1 MSDAVESDIGAGR
14 RPENLVLGAV
24 LTTAAFFCVALVG
37 TLAKVSGQ
45 YTSTGVL
52 LLFQNLICLLFV
64 APAALRRGYSP
75 LRTSKAGLHVLRAV
89 TGTACWYAL
98 FFAITQ
104 IPLANATLLTY
115 SAPLWMPLV
124 AWLVTRQRA
133 AKATWVGAG
142 IGFVGVLLVL
152 RPQGHTFNL
161 GELSALAG
169 ALFLAV
175 AMMSVRWLGATEPMI
190 RVLFYYFLLSTVM
203 SVPIAVFDWE
213 PVPAQAWGWLIALG
227 FAQLLSQILIVVAYR
242 SAPAEKVGPFIYS
255 VIVFTAVIDWI
266 VWDHPPTLLT
276 YVGMALVIGGGLVAI
291 RAKPKTNETSG
302 SSSGPAPCRAPPET
316 LGAVGDRRSC
326 RAAPIRPNPPD
337 ATGSGDGSPSTRSG

>member
-1 MSDAVESDIGAGR
+1 MSGTGTGH
-14 RPENLVLGAV
+14 RPENLALAAI

-37 TLAKVSGQ
+37 ALAKASSQ

-52 LLFQNLICLLFV
+52 LLAQNVICLLFITPV
-64 APAALRRGYSP
+64 ALRGGISS
-75 LRTSKAGLHVLRAV
+75 LRTAKIGLHLLRAA

-124 AWLVTRQRA
+124 AWCVTRQRVSRS
-133 AKATWVGAG
+133 TWAGAG
-142 IGFVGVLLVL
+142 IGFAGVILVL
-152 RPQGHTFNL
+152 QPQARSFNV

-203 SVPIAVFDWE
+203 VLPLAVVDWQ
-213 PVPAQAWGWLIALG
+213 PFPPAAWTGLIGLG
-227 FAQLLSQILIVVAYR
+227 FAQLFSQILIVVAYR
-242 SAPAEKVGPFIYS
+242 YASAEKVGPFIYT
-255 VIVFTAVIDWI
+255 VIVFTALIDWVI
-266 VWDHPPTLLT
+266 WHHRPTAAT
-276 YVGMALVIGGGLVAI
+276 YLGMALVIGGGLVALH
-291 RAKPKTNETSG
+291 RA
-302 SSSGPAPCRAPPET
+302 RAPAGSQQ
-316 LGAVGDRRSC
+316 LVS
-326 RAAPIRPNPPD
+326 PP
-337 ATGSGDGSPSTRSG
+337 

>member
-1 MSDAVESDIGAGR
+1 MSQTAASDTGVDR
-14 RPENLVLGAV
+14 RPENLRLGAF

-64 APAALRRGYSP
+64 SPVALRGGWSS
-75 LRTSKAGLHVLRAV
+75 LRTHKIGLHVLRAAM
-89 TGTACWYAL
+89 GTACWYAL

-115 SAPLWMPLV
+115 SAPLWMPLI
-124 AWLVTRQRA
+124 AWAVSRRRV
-133 AKATWVGAG
+133 AKATWFGAG
-142 IGFVGVLLVL
+142 IGFVGVMLVL
-152 RPQGHTFNL
+152 QPQGHSFNV

-203 SVPIAVFDWE
+203 AIPIALFDWR
-213 PVPAQAWGWLIALG
+213 PIPIAAWVWLTGLG
-227 FAQLLSQILIVVAYR
+227 FAQLFSQILIVVAYR
-242 SAPAEKVGPFIYS
+242 YASAEKVGPFIYS
-255 VIVFTAVIDWI
+255 VIVFSALIDWI
-266 VWDHPPTLLT
+266 VWDHPPTLFAYL
-276 YVGMALVIGGGLVAI
+276 GMALVIGGGLVAI
-291 RAKPKTNETSG
+291 RARRP
-302 SSSGPAPCRAPPET
+302 GPAT
-316 LGAVGDRRSC
+316 TDV
-326 RAAPIRPNPPD
+326 D
-337 ATGSGDGSPSTRSG
+337 A